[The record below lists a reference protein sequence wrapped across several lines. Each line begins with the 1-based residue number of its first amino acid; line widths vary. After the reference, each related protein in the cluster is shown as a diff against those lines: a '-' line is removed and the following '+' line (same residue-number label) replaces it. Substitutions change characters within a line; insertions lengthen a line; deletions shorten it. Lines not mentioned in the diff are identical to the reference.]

1 MTPTLE
7 RLAELVRQAE
17 SKSRAQRLGGDVRQ
31 AGDLLRAAEAR
42 ADEGQR
48 RLREDRPTRLRELKQ
63 AAEEDK
69 LLREMT
75 IKLAQHRTY
84 LESDNE
90 AERLVQSARAEIET
104 KRVEAQKDLD
114 SIVREAAESQKAL
127 QIALEKYTELRH
139 ELDRLQPQLA
149 SDFGETDRLVSSVAR
164 LFPAS
169 QIPELTKEIEDG
181 AVHFGALEAREQKA
195 QLMIWIGRLRR
206 LQGMNFVEG
215 GEETQAMEGIFR
227 RLVGLSKQYMP
238 GYIDAFQEGYVADWD
253 QYIIDAQEQFR
264 LAVDAS
270 QRDREQK
277 ALREEMAQRELERKR
292 QSQSAYRDALR
303 DLRAVIAA
311 HHLPE
316 EGVDEFLASLSR
328 VINTGGAS
336 EPELLDLVKPYRELV
351 TGGDFRVLRKHLDRI
366 RDEDSKVEED
376 SALRREF
383 AELIAQTRGRKVL
396 MIGGSAREDA
406 RRTLRLFF
414 EFDELDWEPYEG
426 TRPALMKSLE
436 QRVRNRGVD
445 VVLILKEF
453 VAHHVPERLRPLCQ
467 ESGIPCLMVEHGYG
481 ANQVAEALRSG
492 LKAVGNGPE
501 DSR

>member
-17 SKSRAQRLGGDVRQ
+17 SKARAQRLGGDVRQ
-31 AGDLLRAAEAR
+31 AGDALRTAETR
-42 ADEGQR
+42 ASEAQR
-48 RLREDRPTRLRELKQ
+48 RLREDRPIRLRELKQ
-63 AAEEDK
+63 AIDEDK

-75 IKLAQHRTY
+75 IKLAQCKNY
-84 LESDNE
+84 LESDDE
-90 AERLVQSARAEIET
+90 AGRLVQSARAEIEV

-114 SIVREAAESQKAL
+114 AIVKEAGESQKAL
-127 QIALEKYTELRH
+127 QVALDKYTEFRK
-139 ELDRLQPQLA
+139 ELDRLLPQLA
-149 SDFGETDRLVSSVAR
+149 ADFSDTDRLVSGVSK
-164 LFPAS
+164 LFPSS
-169 QIPELTKEIEDG
+169 QIPELSKEIEDG
-181 AVHFGALEAREQKA
+181 SAHFGALEAREQKA

-206 LQGMNFVEG
+206 LQGMNFAEG
-215 GEETQAMEGIFR
+215 GEETVALEMIFR

-253 QYIIDAQEQFR
+253 QYIVDAQEQFR
-264 LAVDAS
+264 QAAEAS
-270 QRDREQK
+270 VRDRELK
-277 ALREEMAQRELERKR
+277 AVREEQLQREAERKR
-292 QSQSAYRDALR
+292 QSQGLYRDALR

-311 HHLPE
+311 HSLPD
-316 EGVDEFLASLSR
+316 EGMDEFLAALLK
-328 VINTGGAS
+328 VVNLGGGS
-336 EPELLDLVKPYRELV
+336 DSELLDLVKPYRELV

-366 RDEDSKVEED
+366 RDEDTKSEED
-376 SALRREF
+376 SVLRNQF
-383 AELIAQTRGRKVL
+383 AELISQTRGRKAL
-396 MIGGSAREDA
+396 MIGGAAREDA
-406 RRTLRLFF
+406 RRTLRQFF

-445 VVLILKEF
+445 LVLILKEF

-492 LKAVGNGPE
+492 LKLVGLD

>member
-17 SKSRAQRLGGDVRQ
+17 SKARAQRLGGDVRQ
-31 AGDLLRAAEAR
+31 AGDLLRAAETR
-42 ADEGQR
+42 AEEGQR
-48 RLREDRPTRLRELKQ
+48 RLREDRPARLRELKQ
-63 AAEEDK
+63 AVDEDK

-90 AERLVQSARAEIET
+90 AERLVQSARAEIEA
-104 KRVEAQKDLD
+104 KRVEAQTDLD
-114 SIVREAAESQKAL
+114 VIVREAAESQKAL
-127 QIALEKYTELRH
+127 QAILEKYADLRH

-149 SDFGETDRLVSSVAR
+149 GDFGETDRLVSSVAR

-169 QIPELTKEIEDG
+169 QIPDLTKEIEDG
-181 AVHFGALEAREQKA
+181 AIHFGALEAREQKA

-206 LQGMNFVEG
+206 LQGMNFAEG
-215 GEETQAMEGIFR
+215 GEETQALEGIFR
-227 RLVGLSKQYMP
+227 RLVGLSKQFMP

-253 QYIIDAQEQFR
+253 QYIVDAQEQFR
-264 LAVDAS
+264 LAVEVS
-270 QRDREQK
+270 QRDRE
-277 ALREEMAQRELERKR
+277 LRVIRDEQSLRELERKR
-292 QSQSAYRDALR
+292 QAQTAYRDSLR

-311 HHLPE
+311 HPLPE
-316 EGVDEFLASLSR
+316 EGVDEFLAALGR
-328 VINTGGAS
+328 VVNFGGAS
-336 EPELLDLVKPYRELV
+336 EPELLDLVKPYRELI

-376 SALRREF
+376 STLRNHF

-406 RRTLRLFF
+406 RRALRQFF
-414 EFDELDWEPYEG
+414 EFDELDWENYEG

-436 QRVRNRGVD
+436 QRVKNRGVD

-481 ANQVAEALRSG
+481 ANQIAEALRSG
-492 LKAVGNGPE
+492 LKPV
-501 DSR
+501 

>member
-31 AGDLLRAAEAR
+31 AAETLKAAEIR
-42 ADEGQR
+42 AEEGQR
-48 RLREDRPTRLRELKQ
+48 RVREDRPTRLRELREVADQ
-63 AAEEDK
+63 DK

-75 IKLAQHRTY
+75 IKLAQHRSY
-84 LESDNE
+84 LETDSSE
-90 AERLVQSARAEIET
+90 AERLVQSARAEIES
-104 KRVEAQKDLD
+104 KRIEAQKDLD
-114 SIVREAAESQKAL
+114 SIIREAAESQKAL
-127 QIALEKYTELRH
+127 QIALEKYTELRE

-149 SDFGETDRLVSSVAR
+149 VDFCEADRLVSSVAR
-164 LFPAS
+164 LFPSS

-181 AVHFGALEAREQKA
+181 AAHFGALEAREQKA

-215 GEETQAMEGIFR
+215 SEETQAMEGIFR

-253 QYIIDAQEQFR
+253 QYIVDAQEQFR

-270 QRDREQK
+270 RRDRELRVARDEQ
-277 ALREEMAQRELERKR
+277 ALRELERKR
-292 QSQSAYRDALR
+292 LSQSAYRDALQ
-303 DLRAVIAA
+303 DLRAVIAS

-316 EGVDEFLASLSR
+316 EGVDEFLAALGR
-328 VINTGGAS
+328 VVNTGGTADA
-336 EPELLDLVKPYRELV
+336 ELLDLIKPYRELV
-351 TGGDFRVLRKHLDRI
+351 TGSDFRVLRKHLDRL

-376 SALRREF
+376 LALRGQF
-383 AELIAQTRGRKVL
+383 AELISQTRGRRVL
-396 MIGGSAREDA
+396 MIGGAVREDA
-406 RRTLRLFF
+406 RRTLCQFF
-414 EFDELDWEPYEG
+414 EFGELEWEPYEG
-426 TRPALMKSLE
+426 TRPALLKSLE

-467 ESGIPCLMVEHGYG
+467 ESGLPCLMVEHGYG
-481 ANQVAEALRSG
+481 ASQLAEALRSG
-492 LKAVGNGPE
+492 LKAV
-501 DSR
+501 